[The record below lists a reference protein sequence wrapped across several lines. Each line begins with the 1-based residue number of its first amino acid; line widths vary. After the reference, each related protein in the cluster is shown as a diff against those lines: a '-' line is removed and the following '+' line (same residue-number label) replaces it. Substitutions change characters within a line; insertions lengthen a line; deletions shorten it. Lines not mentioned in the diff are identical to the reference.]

1 MNTESTLLHG
11 MNPDDLKDMIFQ
23 EAKKIYSYSPDRF
36 YNVIVTGE
44 HFCLIHSISKITLKR
59 WIKQG
64 IVVPE
69 LRDDDKDHYRFR
81 LSEVLKFDVE
91 SIKRKRNKQF
101 LILNAHYQI
110 KRGRNTTA
118 G

>member
-11 MNPDDLKDMIFQ
+11 MNPDDLKEMILQ
-23 EAKKIYSYSPDRF
+23 EARRIYVYNPDRF
-36 YNVIVTGE
+36 YGVIVNGE
-44 HFCLIHSISKITLKR
+44 QFCHIHSISRITLKR

-69 LRDDDKDHYRFR
+69 DRDDAKDHYRFR

-91 SIKRKRNKQF
+91 SIKRKRNKQ
-101 LILNAHYQI
+101 LLMLKAHGHRQRM
-110 KRGRNTTA
+110 KMRMA
-118 G
+118 K